1 MSTAPMPQGPRPD
14 RPDWAGNPQ
23 PGYDQPGYERSGYEP
38 GYGSRPPERPPPN
51 RPSIDAGRLWAGGV
65 ATAIVACLIGLVGVL
80 VSRWLLNI
88 PLLAPSRDGAYGDVQ
103 TTGLMLGIAA
113 AALVATL
120 LMHLLLLST
129 PRPLSFFSWIIGLA
143 TVLAVVIP
151 FSTSA
156 PLDAKIATAV
166 VVVVLGIAI
175 GSLLSG
181 VGARA
186 VRVRAVRPYPPPA
199 GPYGY
204 DEQNTPS
211 RFS

>member
-14 RPDWAGNPQ
+14 RSDWAGYPQ
-23 PGYDQPGYERSGYEP
+23 PGYDQPGHEQPGYEA
-38 GYGSRPPERPPPN
+38 GYGPRPPERPPPD
-51 RPSIDAGRLWAGGV
+51 RPSVDAGRLWAGGI
-65 ATAIVACLIGLVGVL
+65 ATAIVACLVGLVGVL
-80 VSRWLLNI
+80 IARWLLGI
-88 PLLAPSRDGAYGDVQ
+88 PLLAPTRDGAYGDVH

-129 PRPLSFFSWIIGLA
+129 PRPLAFFGWIIGLA
-143 TVLAVVIP
+143 TVLAVVIT

-156 PLDAKIATAV
+156 PLDAKTATAV

-181 VGARA
+181 VGARS
-186 VRVRAVRPYPPPA
+186 VRVPRARAYP
-199 GPYGY
+199 GQYTY
-204 DEQNTPS
+204 DERNDPS
-211 RFS
+211 RFR

>member
-1 MSTAPMPQGPRPD
+1 MPQGPRPD

-23 PGYDQPGYERSGYEP
+23 PRYEQPGYDQSGYES
-38 GYGSRPPERPPPN
+38 GYGPRQPERPPSG
-51 RPSIDAGRLWAGGV
+51 RPSVDAARLWAGGV

-80 VSRWLLNI
+80 VARWLFAI
-88 PLLAPSRDGAYGDVQ
+88 PLLAPSRDGAYGDVH

-120 LMHLLLLST
+120 VLHLLLLST
-129 PRPLSFFSWIIGLA
+129 PRPLAFFSWIIGLA

-151 FSTSA
+151 LSTSA
-156 PLDAKIATAV
+156 PWDAKIATAV
-166 VVVVLGIAI
+166 VVAVLGIAI

-181 VGARA
+181 VGARSI
-186 VRVRAVRPYPPPA
+186 RVRAARTYPA
-199 GPYGY
+199 GPYDDGR
-204 DEQNTPS
+204 NGPS

>member
-14 RPDWAGNPQ
+14 RPDWAGRPQ
-23 PGYDQPGYERSGYEP
+23 PGYDRPGYEQSGYEP
-38 GYGSRPPERPPPN
+38 GYGPRPPERPPPD
-51 RPSIDAGRLWAGGV
+51 RPSVDAGRLWAGGI

-80 VSRWLLNI
+80 VARWLFAI
-88 PLLAPSRDGAYGDVQ
+88 PLLAPTSDGAYGDVH

-129 PRPLSFFSWIIGLA
+129 PRPLAFFGWIIGLA

-151 FSTSA
+151 LSTSA

-166 VVVVLGIAI
+166 VVAVLGIAI

-181 VGARA
+181 VGARS
-186 VRVRAVRPYPPPA
+186 VRVRGARTYPA
-199 GPYGY
+199 SQYDY
-204 DEQNTPS
+204 DERNDQS
-211 RFS
+211 RFR

>member
-1 MSTAPMPQGPRPD
+1 MSTAPMSQGPRPD
-14 RPDWAGNPQ
+14 RSDWAGYPQ
-23 PGYDQPGYERSGYEP
+23 PGYDQPGYEQPGYEP
-38 GYGSRPPERPPPN
+38 GYGSRPPERPPSD
-51 RPSIDAGRLWAGGV
+51 RPSVDAGRLWAGGI

-80 VSRWLLNI
+80 VARWLLGI
-88 PLLAPSRDGAYGDVQ
+88 PLLAPSRAGAYGDVH

-129 PRPLSFFSWIIGLA
+129 PRPLAFFGWIIGLA

-156 PLDAKIATAV
+156 PLDAKVATAV

-181 VGARA
+181 VGARS
-186 VRVRAVRPYPPPA
+186 VRVRVTRTHPA
-199 GPYGY
+199 SQYDY
-204 DEQNTPS
+204 DERNNPP
-211 RFS
+211 RFR

>member
-14 RPDWAGNPQ
+14 RSDLAGYPQ
-23 PGYDQPGYERSGYEP
+23 PGYDQRPGYEQSAYEP
-38 GYGSRPPERPPPN
+38 GYGSRPPERPPPD
-51 RPSIDAGRLWAGGV
+51 RPSVDAGRLWAGGI

-80 VSRWLLNI
+80 VARWLLGI
-88 PLLAPSRDGAYGDVQ
+88 PLLAPTREGAYGDVH

-129 PRPLSFFSWIIGLA
+129 PRPLAFFGWIIGLA

-181 VGARA
+181 VGARSI
-186 VRVRAVRPYPPPA
+186 RVRAPRPYPPSQ
-199 GPYGY
+199 YDY
-204 DEQNTPS
+204 DERNNPP
-211 RFS
+211 RFR

>member
-14 RPDWAGNPQ
+14 RSDWAGRPQ
-23 PGYDQPGYERSGYEP
+23 PGYDQRGYEQSGYEP
-38 GYGSRPPERPPPN
+38 GYGPRPPERPPSD
-51 RPSIDAGRLWAGGV
+51 RPSVDAGRLWAGGI

-80 VSRWLLNI
+80 VARWLFAI
-88 PLLAPSRDGAYGDVQ
+88 PLLAPTSDGAYGDVH

-129 PRPLSFFSWIIGLA
+129 PRPLAFFGWIIGLA

-151 FSTSA
+151 LSTSA

-166 VVVVLGIAI
+166 VVAVLGIAI

-181 VGARA
+181 VGARSL
-186 VRVRAVRPYPPPA
+186 RVRGARTYPA
-199 GPYGY
+199 GQY
-204 DEQNTPS
+204 DYEDRNDPS
-211 RFS
+211 RFR